1 VAARQ
6 DLAAIVLAA
15 GFSRRMG
22 AFKPLLPFSSTTV
35 IERVIAIIHEAGVE
49 AIRVVVGWQAE
60 QLIPVLARCEIPW
73 VRNERVEDG
82 MFSSVQAG
90 VRSLPSGLRAF
101 FVLPGDM
108 PLVHPITLTR
118 LMAAWDV
125 QPGGIVYPCY
135 QGRRGHPPLIR
146 AACIPEILAETPSG
160 SLRDLL
166 ARHAQDAHELEVTDA
181 GILLD
186 LDTPEAYR
194 ASLRGDP
201 PA

>member
-6 DLAAIVLAA
+6 DLAAVVLA
-15 GFSRRMG
+15 GGYSRRMG
-22 AFKPLLPFSSTTV
+22 AFKPLLPFGSTTV
-35 IERVIAIIHEAGVE
+35 IERVIATIHEADVE
-49 AIRVVVGWQAE
+49 TIRVVVGWQAE
-60 QLIPVLARCEIPW
+60 QLIPVLARCGVSW
-73 VRNERVEDG
+73 VRNERFEDG

-101 FVLPGDM
+101 FVIPGDM
-108 PLVHPITLTR
+108 PLVQPATLVR
-118 LMAAWDV
+118 LIAACDA
-125 QPGGIVYPCY
+125 QPGGIVYPCHE
-135 QGRRGHPPLIR
+135 GKRGHPPLI
-146 AACIPEILAETPSG
+146 ASAYLPEILRETPSG

-194 ASLRGDP
+194 ASLHGDP